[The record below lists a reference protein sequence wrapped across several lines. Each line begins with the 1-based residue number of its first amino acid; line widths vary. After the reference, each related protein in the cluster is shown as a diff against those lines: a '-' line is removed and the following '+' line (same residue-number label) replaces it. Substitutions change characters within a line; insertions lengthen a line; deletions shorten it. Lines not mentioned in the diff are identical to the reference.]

1 MPEKADAPTSPPP
14 RTSRRRGERRGDV
27 TERAI
32 LETAERLLSER
43 PLSQISV
50 EELARGAGISR
61 PSFYFYFE
69 SREAVLRALAEGLT
83 DALYRAAER
92 WLDPG
97 DRSPA
102 EATRLAI
109 SENLDLW
116 QKHGPVLRA
125 VVRARETD
133 PEIRRLWGEFVRRY
147 VNAFA
152 DHIEHEREAGRAPSG
167 PPSARDLAIVLL
179 NMSDRTWYETALV
192 RRSQAAQKAL
202 VDTMTTVWLRAV
214 YLSDDP

>member
-1 MPEKADAPTSPPP
+1 MAMPP
-14 RTSRRRGERRGDV
+14 RSSSTRARRRAPRKGDV
-27 TERAI
+27 TKQAI
-32 LETAERLLSER
+32 LDTAERLLADRS
-43 PLSQISV
+43 LAGIGIH
-50 EELARGAGISR
+50 ELAAGAGISR

-83 DALYRAAER
+83 DALYRAAEH

-109 SENLDLW
+109 SENLALW
-116 QKHGPVLRA
+116 QQHGPVLRA

-147 VNAFA
+147 VDAFA
-152 DHIEHEREAGRAPSG
+152 DHIEQERRAGRAPAG
-167 PPSARDLAIVLL
+167 PPS
-179 NMSDRTWYETALV
+179 
-192 RRSQAAQKAL
+192 
-202 VDTMTTVWLRAV
+202 
-214 YLSDDP
+214 